1 MGEKAGHP
9 FRGNQFTAAKSGSS
23 YYGKTSFQAQTGIPG
38 KTVTVSAGGAQGR
51 GTPERLAR
59 AKQLRTVRGASTEVL
74 KAALDSNSGDSSF
87 RYDLSR
93 ELHKRSKREPVID
106 HKFIADQAV
115 KAVQGGAKPEHVQVM
130 VDTLKKTDK
139 HQEWLKSMKEEKH
152 AAAVKRAKEFANR
165 PDVLRAERKEQ
176 AREERIA
183 KFNRESAA
191 RERKNALKQGGRVT
205 IVGQVRGQGK
215 GGFIS
220 EVSPSGSFFGVEGHK
235 SGKFLGYYH
244 ESNLKPKSSSGG
256 GGRRVPKH
264 VKERFRGVFN
274 PERKK

>member
-9 FRGNQFTAAKSGSS
+9 FRGNQFTSS
-23 YYGKTSFQAQTGIPG
+23 KGGGAGK
-38 KTVTVSAGGAQGR
+38 AQGR

-59 AKQLRTVRGASTEVL
+59 AKQLRTVHGASTEVL

-93 ELHKRSKREPVID
+93 ELHKRSKRTPVID
-106 HKFIADQAV
+106 HKYIAEQAV

-130 VDTLKKTDK
+130 VDTLKQQM
-139 HQEWLKSMKEEKH
+139 HQKKVEQMQRWENRRDVKKAANAIAQREKRQQER
-152 AAAVKRAKEFANR
+152 K
-165 PDVLRAERKEQ
+165 DVLRE
-176 AREERIA
+176 
-183 KFNRESAA
+183 
-191 RERKNALKQGGRVT
+191 GGRVT
-205 IVGQVRGQGK
+205 IVGQVHGEGK

-220 EVSPSGSFFGVEGHK
+220 EVSPSGSFFGVQGHK
-235 SGKFLGYYH
+235 SGKFLGYFH
-244 ESNLKPKSSSGG
+244 ESNLKPKASGGG